1 VGKHLE
7 PKSCISECQEDSQ
20 ALLRNLQSNKLQE
33 CRRDRKML
41 AWKQPEQGNTHS
53 AEDHS
58 PHFLLAA
65 ITQAEQAVLQFVV
78 LYFILIAARV
88 LAS

>member
-1 VGKHLE
+1 
-7 PKSCISECQEDSQ
+7 
-20 ALLRNLQSNKLQE
+20 
-33 CRRDRKML
+33 ML